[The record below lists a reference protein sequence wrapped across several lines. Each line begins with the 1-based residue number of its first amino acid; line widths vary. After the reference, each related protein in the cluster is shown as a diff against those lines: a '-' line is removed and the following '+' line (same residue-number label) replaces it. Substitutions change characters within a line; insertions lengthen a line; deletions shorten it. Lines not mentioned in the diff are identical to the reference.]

1 MKSIHRPWL
10 YAALALAGAALLV
23 FGIDPMHIFQ
33 VLHQNVDAPTLAN
46 VMLLGAVSKE
56 TTDLMKSSL
65 SKAEDNLAKTVSV
78 GTGLTAYDLQ
88 APAKNLYP
96 VNTPI
101 RNRLPRVGGGTGP
114 ATNWKSVKAIIG
126 SGFDAMGWVPE
137 GQRTGR
143 MSYQTANVAASYV
156 TLGEEDQV
164 TYEAISAAQTFED
177 VRSTASMRVLQK
189 MMLKEENALLM
200 GNASVNLGTPTT
212 PTLSASGSG
221 ATLPA
226 ATYSVIVVALT
237 GEGFRGSSL
246 TAGIATTQT
255 ITGADGQTYTLNGG
269 SSVKSAAATQAVTL
283 GQSLFASTPAIPGA
297 FGYAWFTGTAGS
309 EKLEAITTINSVKF
323 SAPLL
328 GTGQTAASIAAGDK
342 SSNPNLAFNGLA
354 YSAFASG
361 SGAYVNVLATG
372 TAGTGTVLTASS
384 RGTINEID
392 VMLKA
397 MWDNYQLS
405 ATVIFVNSQE
415 LLNITNKALTGPGTS
430 PLLQIFADPT
440 TGQPNM
446 VAGGVVGW
454 YFNPFTADGGRK
466 IPIKIHPTLP
476 PGTIIGWCE
485 DLPAQYQSNNVPNV
499 AEVKTRRDYYQI
511 DWPLRTRAQEF
522 GVYAEEVLAVY
533 APFAMGL
540 ISNIANG

>member
-1 MKSIHRPWL
+1 MKANRSTWAVCGL
-10 YAALALAGAALLV
+10 LGVLGVLNLLAG
-23 FGIDPMHIFQ
+23 FGIDPFHLFQ
-33 VLHQNVDAPTLAN
+33 HGGMGALLASAPLFGIT
-46 VMLLGAVSKE
+46 KE
-56 TTDLMKSSL
+56 TSDLMKSALAKS
-65 SKAEDNLAKTVSV
+65 SDEIAKTVST
-78 GTGLTAYDLQ
+78 GTGLVAYDLQ

-101 RNRLPRVGGGTGP
+101 RNRLPRVSGNGGT
-114 ATNWKSVKAIIG
+114 ATNWRAVKAIIG

-137 GQRTGR
+137 GQRTAR
-143 MSYQTANVAASYV
+143 MSYSTNTVAASYV

-164 TYEAISAAQTFED
+164 TYEGMHAAQGFED

-200 GNASVNLGTPTT
+200 GNASVSLGTPAT

-237 GEGFRGSSL
+237 GEGFRGASL
-246 TAGIATTQT
+246 TAGIPTSQT
-255 ITGADGQTYTLNGG
+255 ITGADGQSYTLNGG
-269 SSVKSAAATQAVTL
+269 SSNKSSAGSQAVTL
-283 GQSLFASTPAIPGA
+283 GQTLFASTTAITGA
-297 FGYAWFTGTAGS
+297 VGYAWFVGVAGS

-328 GTGQTAASIAAGDK
+328 GTGQTAASIAASDK
-342 SSNPNLAFNGLA
+342 SNNSSLAFDGLLYTA
-354 YSAFASG
+354 LKSG
-361 SGAYVNVLATG
+361 SGAYVNTLATG

-392 VMLKA
+392 AMLKA
-397 MWDNYQLS
+397 TWDNYQLS
-405 ATVIFVNSQE
+405 ATVLFVNSQE
-415 LLNITNKALTGPGTS
+415 LMNITNKALTGPGTS
-430 PLLQIFADPT
+430 PLLQIFADPQ

-446 VAGGVVGW
+446 VAGGIVGW

-476 PGTIIGWCE
+476 PGTLLGWCE

-499 AEVKTRRDYYQI
+499 AEVKTRQDYYQI

-533 APFAMGL
+533 APFAMGV
-540 ISNIANG
+540 ITNIANG